1 MLKNWNC
8 SYLLPWMSI
17 SSPISLVTLVWVFS
31 GAVWY
36 RFIFVSDSW
45 RRKELAN
52 QWSFDSCLPF
62 YQGHCT
68 ESDGMKFYN
77 FERESVSNWAYFYI
91 GFVHYYC
98 DINNHFLKLEMQYC
112 KLENRVVSNFLL
124 AALKV
129 TQWEYEGWLVTIEVE
144 KDRFARVCIW
154 VHALTNY
161 QHAIKN

>member
-1 MLKNWNC
+1 
-8 SYLLPWMSI
+8 
-17 SSPISLVTLVWVFS
+17 
-31 GAVWY
+31 
-36 RFIFVSDSW
+36 
-45 RRKELAN
+45 
-52 QWSFDSCLPF
+52 
-62 YQGHCT
+62 
-68 ESDGMKFYN
+68 
-77 FERESVSNWAYFYI
+77 
-91 GFVHYYC
+91 
-98 DINNHFLKLEMQYC
+98 MQYC